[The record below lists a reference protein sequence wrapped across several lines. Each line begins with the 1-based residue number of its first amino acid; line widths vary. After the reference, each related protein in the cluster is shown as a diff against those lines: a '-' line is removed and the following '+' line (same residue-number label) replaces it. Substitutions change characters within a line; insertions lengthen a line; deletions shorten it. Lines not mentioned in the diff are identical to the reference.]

1 MRREKKTSSLFFL
14 SVFSF
19 ISLLAV
25 SSASE
30 NGTLWQKAVKVASE
44 NENWVP
50 GTVIHIEEVYS
61 RLGVRQELN
70 KTYSSLKSNNS
81 GEVELTFQ
89 RVIQNGRDVTEEF
102 VQEFGETLVLEE
114 SEYCVEH
121 PFSDSVLYVDYV
133 QKGRRRRINEKN
145 CVLYEFTYKNEKGTW
160 EGSAWIDEQSGV
172 PVVVDGT
179 LVSVPLDEKWYTIS
193 KLSIS
198 TEYISTAAGAWYP
211 QHATV
216 DSVIEVEGDFL
227 QSYRGRIKETYNF
240 EDYWRIE

>member
-1 MRREKKTSSLFFL
+1 MGRKRVSLSFFFL
-14 SVFSF
+14 SVFFF
-19 ISLLAV
+19 ILLLAV

-30 NGTLWQKAVKVASE
+30 TDNLWQKAVKVASE
-44 NENWVP
+44 NDNWVP

-61 RLGVRQELN
+61 RIGVRQELN
-70 KTYSSLKSNNS
+70 ETYSSLQSNKS

-121 PFSDSVLYVDYV
+121 PFSDSVLHVEYV
-133 QKGRRRRINEKN
+133 QKGRRRRINGEN

-160 EGSAWIDEQSGV
+160 EGSAWIEEQSGV

-179 LVSVPLDEKWYTIS
+179 LVSVPLDEKWYTVS

-198 TEYISTAAGAWYP
+198 TEYISTASGEWYP
-211 QHATV
+211 QRATV

-227 QSYRGRIKETYNF
+227 QSYKGRIKETYDF
-240 EDYWRIE
+240 EDYWRVE

>member
-1 MRREKKTSSLFFL
+1 MRRKKMRTFLFFV
-14 SVFSF
+14 SAFFF
-19 ISLLAV
+19 ILLLAA
-25 SSASE
+25 SSVPATD
-30 NGTLWQKAVKVASE
+30 NLWQKAIKVASE

-50 GTVIHIEEVYS
+50 GRVTHIEEVYS
-61 RLGVRQELN
+61 RIGVRQELN
-70 KTYSSLKSNNS
+70 ETHSSLKSNNA

-89 RVIQNGRDVTEEF
+89 QVIQNGRDVTEEF

-114 SEYCVEH
+114 DEYCVEH
-121 PFSDSVLYVDYV
+121 PFSDSVLHVQYVE
-133 QKGRRRRINEKN
+133 KGRRRRINGIN

-160 EGSAWIDEQSGV
+160 EGSAWIEEQSGV

-179 LVSVPLDEKWYTIS
+179 LVSVPLDERWYTIS

-211 QHATV
+211 QHTIV

-227 QSYRGRIKETYNF
+227 QSYKGRIKETYDF
-240 EDYWRIE
+240 EDYWRAE